1 MRFSEYVALR
11 EEERSVTIQSLLK
24 EIYQL
29 QDELAELRAKT
40 AETPIVGFKGV
51 E

>member
-29 QDELAELRAKT
+29 QDELAKLKSKT
-40 AETPIVGFKGV
+40 INTSEVGFKGV
-51 E
+51 